1 MTHQVCLVNAVNT
14 ISSLSPA
21 PVSGQF
27 NPPRPHSS
35 AAVLALL
42 RVALRG
48 DGDLLS
54 LLPASAYRVN
64 VGPLGYS
71 RRQILIVNQPDQV
84 RRVLSDP
91 EGIFPKSDLMVD
103 ALAPLIGDSIFV
115 SSGETWR
122 RQRRMI
128 DPAFT
133 MMRVNRAFPA
143 MQDGADA
150 CETMLDRQT
159 AEGTAFSLDLAMS
172 HLTADIIC
180 RTVFST
186 GLETAAA
193 HEVFD
198 AFTVFEH
205 SVAQVEIRRL
215 IMDRA
220 WTSVPQRRFVLEAC
234 ETIRK
239 HLGDLLDTHLGP
251 QGEHF
256 DDIAAAVV
264 AARDDLTQ
272 TAFTREELI
281 DQLGVLFLA
290 GHETSASALTWA
302 FYLLAMQPALVERMR
317 AEIRSVAGESGAI
330 TFEMTKQ
337 LPTIRNVF
345 RETLRLYPPITFL
358 PRVATEATTIG
369 GKRVRRGALVMVAP
383 WVLHRHA
390 RFWRDPHRFDPDRFL
405 PERES
410 ELTPGAYIPFGLG
423 PRVCAG
429 AAFAQ
434 AEAVLLI
441 ARLFRRYDFH
451 IIKPQSVRPAARLTT
466 RPAQQIMVRVTR
478 AAA

>member
-1 MTHQVCLVNAVNT
+1 MSQVT
-14 ISSLSPA
+14 RISGNVLMSD
-21 PVSGQF
+21 SGSF
-27 NPPRPHSS
+27 SPPRPHSS

-54 LLPASAYRVN
+54 LLPASAYRME

-71 RRQILIVNQPDQV
+71 RRQILIVNRPDQV

-143 MQDGADA
+143 MEEGAQA
-150 CETMLDRQT
+150 CEDMLDGHASAQT
-159 AEGTAFSLDLAMS
+159 ALSLDLAMS

-220 WTSVPQRRFVLEAC
+220 WTSVPQRGFVLEAC
-234 ETIRK
+234 QTIRK

-264 AARDDLTQ
+264 AARDDFTQ

-302 FYLLAMQPALVERMR
+302 FFLLALQPQLVARAR
-317 AEIRSVAGESGAI
+317 AEIRALAGTSEPI
-330 TFEMTKQ
+330 TFEMTRQ

-358 PRVATEATTIG
+358 PRVAMEATTIG
-369 GKRVRRGALVMVAP
+369 ERRVRRGALVMVAP

-390 RFWRDPHRFDPDRFL
+390 RYWHNPHRFDPDRFL
-405 PERES
+405 PEREA

-441 ARLFRRYDFH
+441 ARLFRRFDFEV
-451 IIKPQSVRPAARLTT
+451 IKPQAVRPAARLTT
-466 RPAQQIMVRVTR
+466 RPAQQIMVRVSR
-478 AAA
+478 AAP

>member
-1 MTHQVCLVNAVNT
+1 MQ
-14 ISSLSPA
+14 IA
-21 PVSGQF
+21 PVPTRGF
-27 NPPRPHSS
+27 FPPRPRAS

-42 RVALRG
+42 RVVLRG

-54 LLPASAYRVN
+54 LLPATAYRTE
-64 VGPLGYS
+64 VGPLGFS
-71 RRQILIVNQPDQV
+71 RRSILIVNRPDQV

-91 EGIFPKSDLMVD
+91 EGIFPKSDLMVA

-133 MMRVNRAFPA
+133 MMRVHRAFPA
-143 MQDGADA
+143 MEDGAQA
-150 CETMLDRQT
+150 CEDALDT
-159 AEGTAFSLDLAMS
+159 HAGNTTAFSLDLAMS

-186 GLETAAA
+186 GLETRAA
-193 HEVFD
+193 HDVFD
-198 AFTVFEH
+198 AFTIFEH

-220 WTSVPQRRFVLEAC
+220 WTTVPQSERVLAAC
-234 ETIRK
+234 GTIRR
-239 HLGDLLDTHLGP
+239 HLGDLLNTHLGP
-251 QGEHF
+251 NGDRF
-256 DDIAAAVV
+256 DDIASAVV
-264 AARDDLTQ
+264 AARDDFTQ

-302 FYLLAMQPALVERMR
+302 VFLLARQPALVARVR
-317 AEIRSVAGESGAI
+317 AEIRALAGPSQPI
-330 TFEMTKQ
+330 TFDMTKQ

-369 GKRVRRGALVMVAP
+369 KRRVRRGALVMVAP

-390 RFWRDPHRFDPDRFL
+390 RYWHDPHRFDPDRFA
-405 PERES
+405 PEREAQ
-410 ELTPGAYIPFGLG
+410 LTPGAYIPFGLG

-441 ARLFRRYDFH
+441 ARLFRRFDFH
-451 IIKPQSVRPAARLTT
+451 VIKPEVVRPAARLTT
-466 RPAQQIMVRVTR
+466 RPAEQIMIRVSR
-478 AAA
+478 AAP

>member
-1 MTHQVCLVNAVNT
+1 MQIAVDPP
-14 ISSLSPA
+14 LAGPA
-21 PVSGQF
+21 AYA
-27 NPPRPHSS
+27 PPRPVAR

-42 RVALRG
+42 RAALRG

-54 LLPASAYRVN
+54 LLPASAYRTDI
-64 VGPLGYS
+64 GPLGYS
-71 RRQILIVNQPDQV
+71 RRSILLVNQPDQV

-91 EGIFPKSDLMVD
+91 EGIFPKSDLMVA

-133 MMRVNRAFPA
+133 LMRVNRAFPA
-143 MQDGADA
+143 MQEGAAA
-150 CETMLDRQT
+150 CERTLDAHVRD
-159 AEGTAFSLDLAMS
+159 GTAFSLDLAMS

-186 GLETAAA
+186 GLQTGAAR
-193 HEVFD
+193 EVFD
-198 AFTVFEH
+198 AFTIFER

-220 WTSVPQRRFVLEAC
+220 WTSVPQRGFVLAAC
-234 ETIRK
+234 QTIRRL
-239 HLGDLLDTHLGP
+239 LGDLLDTHLGP
-251 QGEHF
+251 GGAGF
-256 DDIAAAVV
+256 DDIAASVI
-264 AARDDLTQ
+264 AARDDFTR
-272 TAFTREELI
+272 TAFSREELI

-302 FYLLAMQPALVERMR
+302 FFLLAMQPPLVARLR
-317 AEIRSVAGESGAI
+317 AEIHAVAGAADPI
-330 TFEMTKQ
+330 DFEMTRH
-337 LPTIRNVF
+337 LPTIRNIF

-358 PRVATEATTIG
+358 PRVATAPTMIG
-369 GKRVRRGALVMVAP
+369 HRRVRRGALVMVAP

-390 RFWRDPHRFDPDRFL
+390 AYWRDPHVFDPDRFL
-405 PERES
+405 PEREAA
-410 ELTPGAYIPFGLG
+410 LTPGAYIPYGLG

-434 AEAVLLI
+434 TEAVLLI
-441 ARLFRRYDFH
+441 ARLFRRFDLH
-451 IIKPQSVRPAARLTT
+451 VLDPAGVRPAARLTT
-466 RPAQQIMVRVTR
+466 RPNEQIMVRATYAR
-478 AAA
+478 P

>member
-1 MTHQVCLVNAVNT
+1 MG
-14 ISSLSPA
+14 S
-21 PVSGQF
+21 PVSQ
-27 NPPRPHSS
+27 NTSLVRYRPPRPSS
-35 AAVLALL
+35 LGAIPALL

-54 LLPASAYRVN
+54 LLPASAYRCD

-71 RRQILIVNQPDQV
+71 RRSILIVNRPDEV

-115 SSGETWR
+115 SSGQVWQ

-143 MQDGADA
+143 MQDGARA
-150 CETMLDRQT
+150 CEETLAARAAD
-159 AEGTAFSLDLAMS
+159 GTAFSLDLTMS

-186 GLETAAA
+186 GLETGAA
-193 HEVFD
+193 HDVFD

-215 IMDRA
+215 IMDPA
-220 WTSVPQRRFVLEAC
+220 WTTVPQKDFVLEAC
-234 ETIRK
+234 QRIRR

-251 QGEHF
+251 NGEHF
-256 DDIAAAVV
+256 DDIAAAVI
-264 AARDDLTQ
+264 AARDDFTR

-302 FYLLAMQPALVERMR
+302 FYLLAMQPDLVARVR
-317 AEIRSVAGESGAI
+317 QEIREVAGEDGPI
-330 TFEMTKQ
+330 GFEETKH
-337 LPTIRNVF
+337 LPTVRNVF

-358 PRVATEATTIG
+358 PRVATAATTIAG
-369 GKRVRRGALVMVAP
+369 RRVKRGALVMVAP
-383 WVLHRHA
+383 WVLHRHR
-390 RFWRDPHRFDPDRFL
+390 RFWKDPDLFDPDRFL
-405 PERES
+405 PARES
-410 ELTPGAYIPFGLG
+410 ELTPGAYIPFGQG

-429 AAFAQ
+429 AAFALT
-434 AEAVLLI
+434 EAVLLI
-441 ARLFRRYDFH
+441 ARLFRRFDFH
-451 IIKPQSVRPAARLTT
+451 IEHAAAVRPAARLTT
-466 RPAQQIMVRVTR
+466 RPGKQILVRVTK
-478 AAA
+478 A

>member
-1 MTHQVCLVNAVNT
+1 M
-14 ISSLSPA
+14 
-21 PVSGQF
+21 
-27 NPPRPHSS
+27 
-35 AAVLALL
+35 LALL
-42 RVALRG
+42 RVAMRG

-54 LLPASAYRVN
+54 LLPASAYRAAI
-64 VGPLGYS
+64 GPLGYS

-91 EGIFPKSDLMVD
+91 EGIFPKSDLMVA

-115 SSGETWR
+115 SSGDTWR

-133 MMRVNRAFPA
+133 MIRVNRAFPA
-143 MQDGADA
+143 MQQGADA
-150 CETMLDRQT
+150 CEALLD
-159 AEGTAFSLDLAMS
+159 AHASDGVALSLDLTMS

-186 GLETAAA
+186 GLETGAA
-193 HEVFD
+193 HAVFD

-220 WTSVPQRRFVLEAC
+220 WTAVPQRDFVLAAC
-234 ETIRK
+234 DAIRRQ
-239 HLGDLLDTHLGP
+239 LGDLLDTHLGP
-251 QGEHF
+251 DGARF
-256 DDIAAAVV
+256 DDIATAVI
-264 AARDDLTQ
+264 AARDDFTR

-302 FYLLAMQPALVERMR
+302 VFLLAMQPELVARIR
-317 AEIRSVAGESGAI
+317 AEIHKLAGDSDPI

-337 LPTIRNVF
+337 LPTIRNAF

-369 GKRVRRGALVMVAP
+369 TYKVRRGALVMVAP
-383 WVLHRHA
+383 WVLHRNA
-390 RFWRDPHRFDPDRFL
+390 RYWRDPHRFDPDRFL
-405 PERES
+405 PEREG

-441 ARLFRRYDFH
+441 ARLFRRFDFQV
-451 IIKPQSVRPAARLTT
+451 INPASVRPAARLTT
-466 RPAQQIMVRVTR
+466 RPAEQIMVRVRRT
-478 AAA
+478 AP